1 MTTDDLGASQEQL
14 GKALERAHMGE
25 DRDLAGQVRDGGE
38 RFVRQL
44 FGTLRLTRIHE
55 LSNSAF
61 DKPVNDLHKSLA
73 ELNRLLGAVH
83 LVAVEGQVYINDV
96 RVRLDERL
104 DTAGELGRELGRHDV
119 GGISFHEVPDTVK
132 IKALIAAFGVEP
144 DPDRPR
150 LALRDRI
157 RGHGLDLVDLVGS
170 YRFRMTG
177 EEADVGVVD
186 QDKARDR
193 ASSLVDSTIDSLGAA
208 RMPNP
213 LPVRRAVTELLEA
226 GASADALFD
235 EPAHSTPFSR
245 HTLRTSMLAL
255 LIGKALGLGQ
265 EALQD
270 LGVAAMF
277 HDVGYAAREGAL
289 PATDDAPAQAGFPPP
304 FSRHGAAGA
313 RILLR
318 QRGFHESKILRALAA
333 LQHHRAYDDERGRPV
348 LFARILH
355 VCESYEAMTILG
367 PGRRDPPDALAAL
380 QMHAG
385 TRYDPDI
392 VQALINALGRWPP
405 GTRLLLGDG
414 RVVVVNGTPTG
425 AEDWA
430 RPRCRLV
437 RAADGMPA
445 TEVVKVDLTVDPAR
459 IIGIS
464 AS

>member
-1 MTTDDLGASQEQL
+1 MSTDDLEASQEQL
-14 GKALERAHMGE
+14 GKALERAHLGE

-44 FGTLRLTRIHE
+44 FGTLHLTRIHD

-61 DKPVNDLHKSLA
+61 DKPVADLYTSLR
-73 ELNRLLGAVH
+73 ELNRILGAVH

-119 GGISFHEVPDTVK
+119 GGISFHEVPDVVR
-132 IKALIAAFGVEP
+132 IKAFIAAFGVDP

-150 LALRDRI
+150 LALRDRL
-157 RGHGLDLVDLVGS
+157 RAQGLGLVDLVGS
-170 YRFRMTG
+170 YRFRITG
-177 EEADVGVVD
+177 EEVDVGVVD
-186 QDKARDR
+186 GEKARGR
-193 ASSLVDSTIDSLGAA
+193 ASTLVDSTIDALGAS

-226 GASADALFD
+226 GTNADALFD

-255 LIGKALGLGQ
+255 LIGRALGLNQ

-270 LGVAAMF
+270 LGVSAMF
-277 HDVGYAAREGAL
+277 HDVGYAAREGAV
-289 PATDDAPAQAGFPPP
+289 PATGDAPAQAGYPPP
-304 FSRHGAAGA
+304 FS
-313 RILLR
+313 R

-333 LQHHRAYDDERGRPV
+333 LQHHRDYDDPRGRPT

-355 VCESYEAMTILG
+355 VCESYEALTILG
-367 PGRRDPPDALAAL
+367 PGLRDPPAAL
-380 QMHAG
+380 VALQVHAG
-385 TRYDPDI
+385 TRYDPDV
-392 VQALINALGRWPP
+392 VQALINGLGRWPP

-414 RVVVVNGTPTG
+414 RIVVVSSTPSG

-430 RPRCRLV
+430 RPRCRLF
-437 RAADGMPA
+437 RAADGSPA
-445 TEVVKVDLTVDPAR
+445 TEVVGIDLSVDPVR
-459 IIGIS
+459 IIGVS
-464 AS
+464 AA